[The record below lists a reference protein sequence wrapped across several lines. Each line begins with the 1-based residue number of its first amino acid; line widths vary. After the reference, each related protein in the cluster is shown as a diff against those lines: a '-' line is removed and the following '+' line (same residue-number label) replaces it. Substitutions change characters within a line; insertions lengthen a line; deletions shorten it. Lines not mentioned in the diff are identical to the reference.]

1 MTNTPGPTWYD
12 VLGVSRDADAD
23 EIRAAWRA
31 ATDRFEPG
39 SGSGQFRMFNEAA
52 EVLLDPARRA
62 AYDESLGA
70 AGEPAAAPAPV
81 AVESE
86 PVDAPPP
93 APTPEPKAEKVRRPR
108 TPDEPASRRALVAAA
123 VLAVLTAVAVVL
135 AVVFGLQVRSD
146 AKVADAREQAPAA
159 AERAAKALFA
169 YDYRHL
175 PADRDR
181 AADYVTDSFGKE
193 YLKNF
198 TQLEKQ
204 KDGSPGLAVQSKTV
218 VTANVVGSGV
228 VDAEDGVA
236 RVLVYVNQTSTK
248 SGGKPQIF
256 QNRVSMTMRQDGNRW
271 LVDDV
276 KSY

>member
-1 MTNTPGPTWYD
+1 
-12 VLGVSRDADAD
+12 
-23 EIRAAWRA
+23 
-31 ATDRFEPG
+31 
-39 SGSGQFRMFNEAA
+39 
-52 EVLLDPARRA
+52 
-62 AYDESLGA
+62 
-70 AGEPAAAPAPV
+70 
-81 AVESE
+81 
-86 PVDAPPP
+86 
-93 APTPEPKAEKVRRPR
+93 VRKSR
-108 TPDEPASRRALVAAA
+108 TPDEPASRRAVVGAA
-123 VLAVLTAVAVVL
+123 VLAVLTVGALVL
-135 AVVFGLQVRSD
+135 AGIFGFQVRSD

-159 AERAAKALFA
+159 AERAAKALFS

-181 AADYVTDSFGKE
+181 AAQYVTDSFGKE

-218 VTANVVGSGV
+218 VTANVAGSGV

-248 SGGKPQIF
+248 ADGKPQIF

-271 LVDDV
+271 LVDGV